1 MRDYFAARSVNAC
14 AGAMPNLRGP
24 DATRRR
30 IDAMRSVP
38 DSMSRVTDSARVVS
52 GPVSGVTGSAMRV
65 TGSAMR
71 VTGSAM
77 RVTGAVRSV
86 TDSLRRV
93 TGALRSVTDSLPNN
107 QNQPKSQENTLALK
121 PGTGKNMGGEF
132 GKKRFAAF
140 FGSNTDLPHYA
151 TLPHR
156 YPQVRISR

>member
-1 MRDYFAARSVNAC
+1 
-14 AGAMPNLRGP
+14 
-24 DATRRR
+24 
-30 IDAMRSVP
+30 MRSVP

-77 RVTGAVRSV
+77 RVTDAVRRVTGAVRSV